1 MSNNKKSFLVYYDL
15 EDQVE
20 EFTDEQVGMLF
31 RAMLAFARRSEEIE
45 IHDSEVRA
53 AFRFVKVS
61 IREDK
66 EKYEKKCQI
75 NRDNSLKGG
84 RPPRTEH

>member
-1 MSNNKKSFLVYYDL
+1 MSNTKKSFLVYYDL

-20 EFTDEQVGMLF
+20 EFTDEQVGKLF
-31 RAMLAFARRSEEIE
+31 RAMLAYARRSEETE

-61 IREDK
+61 IQSGSSGNKDHHTGVQLYRRSTER
-66 EKYEKKCQI
+66 YRC
-75 NRDNSLKGG
+75 G
-84 RPPRTEH
+84 R